1 MSGLPS
7 GFVLNGEPPKA
18 DAGGLPPGFVL
29 NNALAAPAAAAT
41 QEKKPYSGG
50 ILPFRTDEQGNA
62 HFDSDAG
69 LLGSIKRAVMLPGEV
84 YSGKIDPKSDEGI
97 ERALEMA
104 GTVSPASVA
113 ARAGERALPGALK
126 AMRKEKIEPPSAEA
140 LKKAASEGYDS
151 ARDMGVDY
159 SAKSVSEKA
168 AQWRSEL
175 EKDGIFAEL
184 APKSFKIL
192 DKLTNPPDDSVASL
206 AGLEAARRS
215 FRHARKDFG
224 NPTDQL
230 AAKRILGGLD
240 EFLERPDASAVV
252 AGPAAKAG
260 KAMSDAR
267 QNYAASKRSEQL
279 TGVRD
284 TAELRAA
291 AANSGQNLDNSIR
304 QRAASLVSSPKA
316 RAGFSK
322 EELAKIEEIAR
333 GTTYRNAMRALG
345 NLFGGGGG
353 LGSVVT
359 GASGGALGG
368 MIGGIPGM
376 MAGAALPAAGVMAKQ
391 HANAMTRKALDFTDR
406 MARKRSPLYQQ
417 MERDAPYVAVS
428 PDGRAIGMKA
438 LLSMYGLDPEE

>member
-1 MSGLPS
+1 MSGLPP
-7 GFVLNGEPPKA
+7 GFVIDGQQPKA

-29 NNALAAPAAAAT
+29 DKPAAAPV
-41 QEKKPYSGG
+41 QEDKSYTGG

-69 LLGSIKRAVMLPGEV
+69 ILGSIKRAVMLPGEV
-84 YSGKIDPKSDEGI
+84 YSGKVDPKSDEGI

-104 GTVSPASVA
+104 EVVSPASAA
-113 ARAGERALPGALK
+113 ARIGERVLPGPIK
-126 AMRKEKIEPPSAEA
+126 AVRKKKIEPPSAEA

-159 SAKSVSEKA
+159 SAKAVSDKA
-168 AQWRSEL
+168 AQWRTEL

-192 DKLTNPPDDSVASL
+192 DKLANPPDGSVASL

-279 TGVRD
+279 TGLRD
-284 TAELRAA
+284 AAGLRADA
-291 AANSGQNLDNSIR
+291 TNSGQNIDNAIR
-304 QRAASLVSSPKA
+304 QRVASLVTTPKA

-333 GTTYRNAMRALG
+333 GTPYRNAMRAIG

-353 LGSVVT
+353 LGSIVT
-359 GASGGALGG
+359 GG
-368 MIGGIPGM
+368 IGG
-376 MAGAALPAAGVMAKQ
+376 MAGASLGGLPGVVAGMALPAVGFTAKQ
-391 HANAMTRKALDFTDR
+391 HANSMTRKALDFTDKL
-406 MARKRSPLYQQ
+406 ARKRSPLYQQ

-428 PDGRAIGMKA
+428 PTGRAIGMKA
-438 LLSMYGLDPEE
+438 FLSAYGLDPEE